1 MISLRT
7 QKDLEVFRNYLEN
20 KYQAFQDKLKKVHVT
35 FDPIDPIQ
43 KSYIDEFL
51 KIIKSHCMNINHLEV
66 HGLNSV
72 SIKADQLLEVFI
84 HPEANNL
91 KTIILDFS
99 VKEQNPI
106 NQKLLVDVMKNQPKL
121 NYLSLSINEGNLESD
136 QQIIDAVI
144 NSGITTLKILH
155 NYQVGE
161 AEFSKFKLNNFSR
174 LFSRYGMIQ
183 FLFMA
188 NNKNRFE
195 FAINQLYFAQI
206 VVFQKKISN
215 LMHINP
221 QQLLFDLYENPY
233 QKQSIY
239 TINKMQG
246 PNAILE

>member
-7 QKDLEVFRNYLEN
+7 QRDLEVFRNYLEN

-43 KSYIDEFL
+43 KTYIDEFL
-51 KIIKSHCMNINHLEV
+51 KILKSHHTIIYHLEV
-66 HGLNSV
+66 HGLNSI
-72 SIKADQLLEVFI
+72 SINADHLLEIFV

-91 KTIILDFS
+91 KTLILDFS

-106 NQKLLVDVMKNQPKL
+106 NIQLLIDVIKNQSKL
-121 NYLSLSINEGNLESD
+121 NYLSLSINEGNLETD
-136 QQIIDAVI
+136 QQILDTVI

-155 NYQVGE
+155 NYQVVEG
-161 AEFSKFKLNNFSR
+161 EFSKFKLNNFSR
-174 LFSRYGMIQ
+174 LFNRYGMIQ

-206 VVFQKKISN
+206 VVFQKNISN

-221 QQLLFDLYENPY
+221 QQLLFDLHENPH
-233 QKQSIY
+233 QKQSIN